1 MTGVWEWERDKG
13 ERKRRG
19 PRSVAGVTS
28 GWNGGGN
35 EDLGG
40 REDEWV
46 SEDVGGNEDGGGI
59 AKGEGQKGKRK
70 DGLDWS
76 RG

>member
-1 MTGVWEWERDKG
+1 MEGREDEG
-13 ERKRRG
+13 E
-19 PRSVAGVTS
+19 SEDL
-28 GWNGGGN
+28 GGN

-46 SEDVGGNEDGGGI
+46 SENVGGNEDGGGI
-59 AKGEGQKGKRK
+59 AKGEGQEGKRK
-70 DGLDWS
+70 DSLDWS